1 MKQKQEKHLLLI
13 SKHVNI
19 QDWTIVYSNEKETRE
34 HNLEKGKEKSIQIA
48 ELTNKKINVS

>member
-34 HNLEKGKEKSIQIA
+34 HNLEKGKENSIQIA